1 MYQNGTYIGINKTKN
16 FLFGTLHNHDNS
28 MLKQKNKYYWNK
40 GIWNSYRSN
49 GDSRWHDGVRALGG
63 WCLQGVHIGKHITG
77 IEKKYSEHHSVLL

>member
-1 MYQNGTYIGINKTKN
+1 
-16 FLFGTLHNHDNS
+16 
-28 MLKQKNKYYWNK
+28 MLKQKNKYYWNE

>member
-16 FLFGTLHNHDNS
+16 FLFGTLHNS
-28 MLKQKNKYYWNK
+28 MLKQKNKYYWNE

-49 GDSRWHDGVRALGG
+49 GDSRWHDGVRALEG

>member
-16 FLFGTLHNHDNS
+16 FLFGTLHNS
-28 MLKQKNKYYWNK
+28 MLKQKN
-40 GIWNSYRSN
+40 
-49 GDSRWHDGVRALGG
+49 GVRALGG